1 MMMMKIEEENVQH
14 YVFAYCLTT
23 SAWLFEKIL
32 WHEMENS

>member
-1 MMMMKIEEENVQH
+1 MMMMKIEEENIQH
-14 YVFAYCLTT
+14 YDFDDYLTT